1 MKKLFIT
8 TVAVLGMFFN
18 IQAQEGFNVGGYLGV
33 PVDGSEY
40 ATFSIGFDANYLFEV
55 TDRID
60 VGPAVNLSH
69 SFGKKRYY
77 INDDFNEVSISDPF
91 QFVAIAGAGR
101 FSINDKM
108 TAGVDAGFAIGINDG
123 NDGGFYFRPLF
134 GYNIKENIQL
144 NASIIGIAMGGGRRV
159 YVNDNY
165 YGYYGTFG
173 IFAVGA
179 TFNL

>member
-33 PVDGSEY
+33 PVVDGSDY
-40 ATFSIGFDANYLFEV
+40 ATFSLGLDANYLFEV
-55 TDRID
+55 VDRIA
-60 VGPAVNLSH
+60 VGPAVSIGH
-69 SFGKKRYY
+69 SFGSDRTYY
-77 INDDFNEVSISDPF
+77 NGTVVVTDNDPF
-91 QFVAIAGAGR
+91 QFAAIAGAGR

-108 TAGVDAGFAIGINDG
+108 TAGADIGFAIGINDG
-123 NDGGFYFRPLF
+123 NDGGLYFRPMF
-134 GYNIKENIQL
+134 GYNIIDNIQL
-144 NASIIGIAMGGGRRV
+144 NASLIGISSGRSGT
-159 YVNDNY
+159 
-165 YGYYGTFG
+165 YGYDYGTFG